1 MKWIS
6 ENKKVNDERY
16 IVKYITIYKKGFLF
30 RVFCFFVFN
39 IICRCLS
46 VSLGDTLDFVLL
58 LDGVR
63 VGGTLSSV
71 DEFVGEALRHGLE
84 VAEGGFAGTLA
95 HQVDG
100 FIDTAEGRDVDGL
113 AADNTTSTNTGG
125 VFARA
130 TLGDG
135 INDDLEGVGVVL
147 SGEVSDFEGVADDA
161 DGEELLALRAHF
173 EHEAVDEAFNDGA
186 LDLAEALLLEAAGG
200 VGNVDGVD
208 GDLIG
213 EGGIV
218 NLNTFERPLAE
229 ELGSLDGHD
238 FVVCLFFLFC

>member
-1 MKWIS
+1 MKRI
-6 ENKKVNDERY
+6 
-16 IVKYITIYKKGFLF
+16 
-30 RVFCFFVFN
+30 
-39 IICRCLS
+39 LS
-46 VSLGDTLDFVLL
+46 VSLGDTFDFVLL

-63 VGGTLSSV
+63 VGGTLSGV
-71 DEFVGEALRHGLE
+71 DEFVSKTFRHGLE

-113 AADNTTSTNTGG
+113 TADNTTSTNTGG
-125 VFARA
+125 VFARTA
-130 TLGDG
+130 LGDG
-135 INDDLEGVGVVL
+135 INDDLEGVGVVF

-161 DGEELLALRAHF
+161 DGEELLTLRAHF

-186 LDLAEALLLEAAGG
+186 LDLAEALLLEATGG
-200 VGNVDGVD
+200 VGDEDGVD

-229 ELGSLDGHD
+229 ELGSLNGHVFD
-238 FVVCLFFLFC
+238 FVENFGSFFDV